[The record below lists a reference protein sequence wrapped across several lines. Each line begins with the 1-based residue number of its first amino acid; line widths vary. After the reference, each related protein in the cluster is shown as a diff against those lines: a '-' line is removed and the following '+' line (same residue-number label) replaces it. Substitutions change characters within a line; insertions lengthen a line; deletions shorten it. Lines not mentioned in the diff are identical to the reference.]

1 MSALAALLAQPLC
14 AFAFCW
20 RLERRDGV
28 TIGLTSH
35 DSALRVDGLT
45 YAPAPGITPGAILRG
60 GDGGGGDP
68 VDMNGAL
75 SSGAI
80 SEADLDAG
88 RWDGATVWLH
98 LTEWTTS
105 GALWL
110 ELARGELGSVE
121 RDGAAYSAGLRG
133 TVAAMLERPVAPMTS
148 PTCRAGLGDRA
159 CRVDL
164 RPLCAIVPVAGAS
177 GAAIICPGIAAG
189 LYPFGTLRW
198 LGGENCGLAQAIVD
212 QEDETV
218 HLAEPPAFAVAP
230 GTRALLTQGCD
241 KRLATC
247 ATRFG
252 NAANFRGEPHL
263 PGMDLLT
270 RYPGS

>member
-1 MSALAALLAQPLC
+1 MLAATLAQSLC

-35 DSALRVDGLT
+35 DRALSVQGLV
-45 YAPAPGITPGAILRG
+45 YASAPGITPSSILRS
-60 GDGGGGDP
+60 GDGSAELSE
-68 VDMNGAL
+68 VRGAL
-75 SSGAI
+75 SSAAI
-80 SEADLDAG
+80 DATDLDAG
-88 RWDGATVWLH
+88 RWDGATLLLH
-98 LTEWTTS
+98 LTEWTEP

-110 ELARGELGSVE
+110 ELARGEFGSVE
-121 RDGAAYSAGLRG
+121 QDGTSYSVSLNGLTG
-133 TVAAMLERPVAPMTS
+133 AVLERPTAPLTS
-148 PTCRAGLGDRA
+148 PTCRARLGDRS
-159 CRVDL
+159 CRADL
-164 RPLCAIVPVAGAS
+164 RPLQSIVQIGEAVADRVT
-177 GAAIICPGIAAG
+177 CPGLAADA
-189 LYPFGTLRW
+189 YPFGQLRW
-198 LGGENCGLAQAIVD
+198 LEGANAGFVQMIVD
-212 QEDETV
+212 QEDDELF
-218 HLAEPPAFAVAP
+218 LAEAPPFGVAP

-247 ATRFG
+247 SGRFG

>member
-1 MSALAALLAQPLC
+1 MSVFGAILAQPLC

-35 DSALRVDGLT
+35 DRALSVRGLV
-45 YAPAPGITPGAILRG
+45 YAPAPGITPSAILRS
-60 GDGGGGDP
+60 GDGSAELGEIR
-68 VDMNGAL
+68 GAL
-75 SSGAI
+75 SSAAI
-80 SEADLDAG
+80 DAADLDAG
-88 RWDGATVWLH
+88 RWDGATLLLH
-98 LTEWTTS
+98 LTEWTEP

-121 RDGAAYSAGLRG
+121 LDGASYSVSLNGLAPAVLDRP
-133 TVAAMLERPVAPMTS
+133 AAPVTG
-148 PTCRAGLGDRA
+148 PTCRARLGDRS
-159 CRVDL
+159 CRGDL
-164 RPLCAIVPVAGAS
+164 RAFQRIVSIDEAAEDRVTCAALAS
-177 GAAIICPGIAAG
+177 AA
-189 LYPFGTLRW
+189 YPFGQLRW
-198 LGGENCGLAQAIVD
+198 LEGANAGLVQMIVD
-212 QEDETV
+212 QEEDALF
-218 HLAEPPAFAVAP
+218 LAEAPPFGVIP

-247 ATRFG
+247 ADRFG